1 MRVAAYARVS
11 TARQA
16 QAQGIEQQLDWL
28 RAAAAERGWELHDQH
43 GYCDDGYSGARIGR
57 PGLDQLRDHAALAE
71 LDLVLVPPTDRLA
84 RNYVHPVLLI
94 DELAALGCR
103 VEFLDRP
110 MSAGPHDQMLL
121 QIRGT
126 VAQYERTLI
135 AERMRRG
142 RQAKL
147 RADTL
152 LPWTTA
158 PLGQL

>member
-1 MRVAAYARVS
+1 M
-11 TARQA
+11 
-16 QAQGIEQQLDWL
+16 
-28 RAAAAERGWELHDQH
+28 
-43 GYCDDGYSGARIGR
+43 
-57 PGLDQLRDHAALAE
+57 
-71 LDLVLVPPTDRLA
+71 
-84 RNYVHPVLLI
+84 LLI